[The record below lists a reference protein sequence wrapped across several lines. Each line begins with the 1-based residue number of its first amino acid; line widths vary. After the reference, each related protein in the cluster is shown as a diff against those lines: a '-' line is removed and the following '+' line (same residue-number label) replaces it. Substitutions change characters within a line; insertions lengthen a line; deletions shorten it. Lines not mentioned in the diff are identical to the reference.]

1 MSGNTNLGIPNLAN
15 GASAGFVY
23 YKEQGQTKLRIQG
36 LYTTF
41 ESTGQVK
48 FQGDQHSERIYINWD
63 HFEVTGGLTIY
74 DDQSPQDIKLRG
86 KLIKKPGDIRL
97 KIILVDNGGQLEG
110 SNEQVIVLG
119 GGQNGLKRV
128 LQGDQLVVQGSW
140 DDLVYQ
146 ARFEGFGG
154 GFENGG
160 DIMWFR
166 VVGSL
171 INDLTQD
178 DEVELAN
185 IETPFGDFNLTL
197 VFSEMAIVGNLNVA
211 NIPMG
216 AVTIIEGAIN
226 MRMGGLGFYLAAHL
240 RAIYP
245 VIGELNTNFIVG
257 SYPHVAPDAQEIL
270 KTGMYI
276 KKLPDF
282 LVQSGIQ
289 GLYICANKPIFEV
302 SWGIPLVL
310 FDIGIYAG
318 AGFDA
323 RFWLNFGS
331 NYGAA
336 HLGALA
342 YAGFELYVSVL
353 GLCELCVGLVAELA
367 FAAEYEWVP
376 TTNFSISACGSIAFS
391 VDFCGTGF
399 SESAKLEVGWTSASN
414 DVYYEAELGASCSGN
429 AEQGGSGCTHF

>member
-1 MSGNTNLGIPNLAN
+1 
-15 GASAGFVY
+15 
-23 YKEQGQTKLRIQG
+23 
-36 LYTTF
+36 
-41 ESTGQVK
+41 
-48 FQGDQHSERIYINWD
+48 
-63 HFEVTGGLTIY
+63 
-74 DDQSPQDIKLRG
+74 
-86 KLIKKPGDIRL
+86 
-97 KIILVDNGGQLEG
+97 
-110 SNEQVIVLG
+110 
-119 GGQNGLKRV
+119 
-128 LQGDQLVVQGSW
+128 
-140 DDLVYQ
+140 
-146 ARFEGFGG
+146 
-154 GFENGG
+154 
-160 DIMWFR
+160 
-166 VVGSL
+166 
-171 INDLTQD
+171 
-178 DEVELAN
+178 
-185 IETPFGDFNLTL
+185 
-197 VFSEMAIVGNLNVA
+197 MAIVGNLNVQ

-257 SYPHVAPDAQEIL
+257 SYPHVAPDAQAIL

-302 SWGIPLVL
+302 SWGVPLVL

-331 NYGAA
+331 EYGAA

-367 FAAEYEWVP
+367 FEAEYEWIP